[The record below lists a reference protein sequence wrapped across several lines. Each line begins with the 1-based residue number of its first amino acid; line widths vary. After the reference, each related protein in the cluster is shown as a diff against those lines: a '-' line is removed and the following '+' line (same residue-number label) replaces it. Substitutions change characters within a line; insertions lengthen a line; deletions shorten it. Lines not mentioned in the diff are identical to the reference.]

1 MAMQHYAEVKTE
13 TPRAIKEVKKTS
25 MSSLLQQYVTEVE
38 QDINTETLVKKE
50 LISEQARQI
59 AERIRLKET
68 DKWIQKANVKK
79 GGLHKALGV
88 PQDETIPKSKI
99 EKASH
104 SKNAHLKHMAQFAKN
119 VSEAHDP
126 HEYGYEGE
134 MAENQFTAL
143 KHAMHEIE
151 SMLSR
156 DTDLPEWVQSKITLA
171 TDYVETV
178 RDYLIGERG
187 MAESHNPDTMS
198 PADYDRHEQDQM
210 DNDKRSFKR
219 REMEHELSHEDNG
232 QYYIVIAKNG
242 KWEKTKAQPDL
253 GMDAAFKMVERLHN
267 KYPSMH
273 LGVYD
278 PFMKSVHNMGKKA

>member
-1 MAMQHYAEVKTE
+1 MDMKRILQAMDGVATRPVEGGNDMKKFLQVVTEGANPHKVALPVQMAMQHYAEIKTE

-38 QDINTETLVKKE
+38 QDISEEQVAKKE
-50 LISEQARQI
+50 LISEQARRI
-59 AERIRLKET
+59 ADRVL
-68 DKWIQKANVKK
+68 AK
-79 GGLHKALGV
+79 G
-88 PQDETIPKSKI
+88 KI
-99 EKASH
+99 
-104 SKNAHLKHMAQFAKN
+104 
-119 VSEAHDP
+119 VEAHDQN
-126 HEYGYEGE
+126 EYGNEGE
-134 MAENQFTAL
+134 MAHNQFTAL

-156 DTDLPEWVQSKITLA
+156 DDDLPEWVQSKITLA

-187 MAESHNPDTMS
+187 MAEGRNPDTMS

-210 DNDKRSFKR
+210 DHDKSSFKR
-219 REMEHELSHEDNG
+219 REMEHELSHEDRG
-232 QYYIVIAKNG
+232 QYYVVIAKNG

-278 PFMKSVHNMGKKA
+278 PFMKKVHNMGKKA